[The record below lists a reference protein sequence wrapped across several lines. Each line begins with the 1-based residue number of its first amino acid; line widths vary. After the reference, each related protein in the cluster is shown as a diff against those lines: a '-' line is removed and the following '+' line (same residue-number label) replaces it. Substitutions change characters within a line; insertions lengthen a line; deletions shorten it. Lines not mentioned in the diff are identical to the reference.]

1 MSNANTAIHMCQP
14 SKWLQHF
21 TLDLPLLE
29 KTGGVWVHACS
40 VGEVGS
46 VSSLIHRLLDD
57 GQSVHLTVVTRT
69 GYAHAERLFGNKIT
83 KSWLPWDLFG
93 LMKRF
98 VKHLKPSLL
107 LLCETEFWPGML
119 KACKH
124 NSIPIIGVNTRISDR
139 SFPKYHTTRFLW
151 KRWLAPVSLFLAQSE
166 LDAQRLAA
174 LGVSEEKIK
183 TVGNL
188 KFAITT
194 PDVDS
199 QQVRQLIDP
208 TEQRPIFVIA
218 STHEDE
224 EVQIMAM
231 LPTWQRITPNL
242 LTLIVPRHPERFNH
256 VATLLTEQSISFTRY
271 IEERKGD
278 ESVVLIDAM
287 GVLTSLYTIA
297 DLVFIGGSLVPTG
310 GHNPLEA
317 AVCGRGVV
325 TGPNVFNFRAVMDD
339 MQHQGAAIITQNK
352 TELEQAFSRL
362 LQHPDE
368 LQTLHANAALFMQNQ
383 QDVLE
388 HMWQD
393 IKPLLK
399 PLQQ

>member
-1 MSNANTAIHMCQP
+1 MSQP
-14 SKWLQHF
+14 SKWRQHF
-21 TLDLPLLE
+21 TLDLPVP
-29 KTGGVWVHACS
+29 KNAGAVWVHACS

-46 VSSLIHRLLDD
+46 VASLINRLLDE
-57 GQSVHLTVVTRT
+57 GQHVHLTVVTRT
-69 GYAHAERLFGNKIT
+69 GYAHAERLFGEKIS

-93 LMKRF
+93 LMSRF

-124 NSIPIIGVNTRISDR
+124 NNIPVIGVNTRISDR
-139 SFPKYHTTRFLW
+139 SFPKYHATRFLW

-174 LGVSEEKIK
+174 IGVTKEKIK
-183 TVGNL
+183 AVGNL
-188 KFAITT
+188 KFAITA

-208 TEQRPIFVIA
+208 TEQRPILVIA
-218 STHEDE
+218 STHENE
-224 EVQIMAM
+224 EAQIMAM
-231 LPTWQRITPNL
+231 LPIWQRITPNL
-242 LTLIVPRHPERFNH
+242 LTLIVPRHPERFSH
-256 VATLLTEQSISFTRY
+256 VAALLTEQSVSFTRY

-297 DLVFIGGSLVPTG
+297 DLVLIGGSLVPTG

-325 TGPNVFNFRAVMDD
+325 TGPYVHNFRAVMDD
-339 MQHQGAAIITQNK
+339 MQHHGAAIITQNK
-352 TELEQAFSRL
+352 TEFKQAVSRL

-368 LQTLHANAALFMQNQ
+368 LQHLHAQAALFMQDQ

-393 IKPLLK
+393 IRPLLK
-399 PLQQ
+399 PHAQK